1 MISTWGNPW
10 FCTRMRKGFFRQW
23 ILSSSTL
30 IPITYAIW
38 NRSFFHLKSAV
49 VFFILICSLFLQ
61 SNIWMNDLY
70 VDFFHFF
77 NHAIRNPICPKVIL
91 NYFPKRMIC
100 LIRNKKVIY
109 MPKFLIFICILRV
122 VAYFLRIRFK
132 AGESSVLRHC
142 FWQPGIENKILSLLA
157 IKNASH
163 ELSKHQVC
171 ISRVSISENKAD
183 GIKWYYNLCWM
194 ASPK

>member
-1 MISTWGNPW
+1 MT
-10 FCTRMRKGFFRQW
+10 CMW
-23 ILSSSTL
+23 I
-30 IPITYAIW
+30 
-38 NRSFFHLKSAV
+38 
-49 VFFILICSLFLQ
+49 
-61 SNIWMNDLY
+61 
-70 VDFFHFF
+70 FFHFF
-77 NHAIRNPICPKVIL
+77 NHAIRNPICPRLIL

-183 GIKWYYNLCWM
+183 GIKWYYNLC
-194 ASPK
+194 